1 MRKLLTAFLAFAICA
16 SVHAEDFMKKVT
28 DHYADSNGV
37 KIHYV
42 KAGQGPM
49 ILFIHGFPDFWYTW
63 HKQME
68 GLMDSYTVVALDT
81 RGYNLSDKPEKQED
95 YAMPLLVGDIA
106 AVIKAEGRDKSVIV
120 GHDWGGAIAWSFAAM
135 MPQMTDKLIIFNLPH
150 LECMARELANNPD
163 QQKNSGYARQ
173 FQQPGSEK
181 MLNATM
187 LATMVSNGDPDLKAK
202 YQEAFDRSSLA
213 GMMNYYRQNYPKEGA
228 EGPGVQL
235 PKIQM
240 PVLQFHGL
248 NDTALM
254 PGGLNN
260 TWEYLEQ
267 DWTLVTYPGVGH
279 WSQHERAQESTAMIR
294 AWLAMKK

>member
-1 MRKLLTAFLAFAICA
+1 MQKLIAVVAAFAVCA
-16 SVHAEDFMKKVT
+16 GAYAEDFMKKVT

-42 KAGQGPM
+42 KAGEGPM
-49 ILFIHGFPDFWYTW
+49 ILFIHGFPDFWYSW
-63 HKQME
+63 HNQME
-68 GLMDSYTVVALDT
+68 GLMDEYTVVAMDT

-95 YAMPLLVGDIA
+95 YAMPLLVGDVA
-106 AVIKAEGRDKSVIV
+106 AVIKAEGQAKSVIV

-163 QQKNSGYARQ
+163 QQKNSGYARR
-173 FQQPGSEK
+173 FQEPGSEK

-187 LATMVSNGDPDLKAK
+187 LATMVSNGDADLKAK
-202 YQEAFDRSSLA
+202 YEEAFGRSSLA
-213 GMMNYYRQNYPKEGA
+213 GMMNYYRQNYPKAGA
-228 EGPGVQL
+228 DGPGVKL

-260 TWEYLEQ
+260 TWDYLEK

-279 WSQHERAQESTAMIR
+279 WSQHERPAESTAMIK
-294 AWLAMKK
+294 AWLAMHK